1 VIQQH
6 QRVEDGICEY
16 KIEKVTDWSE
26 YLTHEISPAFL
37 DLVSQ
42 TFWDWIIKIA
52 LVKWL
57 TTPNAFDCH
66 PSSTEKAKT

>member
-6 QRVEDGICEY
+6 QRVEDGVCEY

-42 TFWDWIIKIA
+42 TFWDWIIKIT
-52 LVKWL
+52 LVEWV
-57 TTPNAFDCH
+57 TASDAFDSH